1 MRRSGRGIPTAEVL
15 RDSLT
20 LAVIRHGRPAM
31 GPSARLR
38 TEFGLGS
45 DPGLRSRQR
54 RLAGR
59 ADGAPGDEVRGAVV
73 VQSYDQAGR
82 YSEEDRALLAFV
94 AQHILTALLRKQA
107 HEELERRVEERTR
120 ELTAE
125 VRERQRGE
133 KLQAALYRI
142 ADLASSELDMSEML
156 RRIHAVVGELMYAK
170 NFYHRAVQ
178 RRTRHVA
185 LHLPRR

>member
-1 MRRSGRGIPTAEVL
+1 M
-15 RDSLT
+15 
-20 LAVIRHGRPAM
+20 
-31 GPSARLR
+31 
-38 TEFGLGS
+38 
-45 DPGLRSRQR
+45 
-54 RLAGR
+54 
-59 ADGAPGDEVRGAVV
+59 RGAVV

-82 YSEEDRALLAFV
+82 YSEEDRALLTFV

-107 HEELERRVEERTR
+107 HEELERHVEERTR

-156 RRIHAVVGELMYAK
+156 RSIHAVVGELMYAK
-170 NFYHRAVQ
+170 NFYHRPATTPNATRCEFIYHADEKDPGLVGPDEEIPAAEL
-178 RRTRHVA
+178 RTV
-185 LHLPRR
+185 